1 MPRKL
6 KTTVLSDEVEE
17 MSRKLGLKLIKT
29 SVKENLNTAQVES
42 HQIVQIFSN
51 KLILNSYTMLL
62 WKDEVTMTTC
72 NLRFTLEISLK
83 SSLLMEYLII
93 WQTKEYKN
101 EFPIAGNHFRTFVFE
116 VTFFVVNTL
125 IWKVIWLFF
134 F

>member
-62 WKDEVTMTTC
+62 
-72 NLRFTLEISLK
+72 
-83 SSLLMEYLII
+83 
-93 WQTKEYKN
+93 
-101 EFPIAGNHFRTFVFE
+101 
-116 VTFFVVNTL
+116 
-125 IWKVIWLFF
+125 
-134 F
+134 

>member
-51 KLILNSYTMLL
+51 KLILNS
-62 WKDEVTMTTC
+62 
-72 NLRFTLEISLK
+72 
-83 SSLLMEYLII
+83 
-93 WQTKEYKN
+93 
-101 EFPIAGNHFRTFVFE
+101 
-116 VTFFVVNTL
+116 
-125 IWKVIWLFF
+125 
-134 F
+134 